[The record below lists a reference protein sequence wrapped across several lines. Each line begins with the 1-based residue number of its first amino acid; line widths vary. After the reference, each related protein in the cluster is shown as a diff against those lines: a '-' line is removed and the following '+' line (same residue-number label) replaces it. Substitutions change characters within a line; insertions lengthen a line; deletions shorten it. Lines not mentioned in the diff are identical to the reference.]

1 VPAEG
6 PFSVRI
12 ALPGT
17 VPGKKRY
24 MKKRILALF
33 ILLFVF
39 FIPVL
44 KAQRIPSQKP
54 KLIVGI
60 TVSGMRYDY
69 LTVYWDRFGDE
80 GFRKMAGTGTIC
92 RNARYGNLVTE
103 SAVGY
108 ATIATGAN
116 PESHGIAADYWYERL
131 KKQVKYCVSDE
142 NVSTVGGSF
151 EAGKYAPSSLM
162 MRTLSDELR
171 VVSRFQSK
179 VIGVSMDPKAAILL
193 SGHTANEVYWIDP
206 LKLSWTTSSFY
217 LDSLPDW
224 VDRFNKKDFPSVY
237 LQSEWKP
244 LLPLS
249 EYSESMLDNNPY
261 EKGFSGQITFPYE
274 MKRLADKQ
282 KPSDKFNILMATPY
296 GNTLTKDFAISA
308 IVEEELGKHDV
319 TDWINI
325 SFNAGRYL
333 SERYS
338 TWSMET
344 EDLYLRLD
352 KDLAHLLEF
361 LDDYIG
367 LENVLIYLTADQA
380 VADDPAYLA
389 ETKIPSGYF
398 NSNSSIYLLKAY
410 LNAIYGQGDWVSF
423 YYAQQIYLNQQ
434 LIEDSRLSLDEVQD
448 RVARFMIQ
456 FEGVSNALPAF
467 VLQRN
472 DFNEGIF
479 GRIQNSYNQKRS
491 GDVLLYLTPGWV
503 EKGTR
508 TGTGYD
514 EFRSGSHVPLIFYGW
529 KINRI
534 SLPMPVSPADIVP
547 TLAYL
552 LEITAPEGTTGEVI
566 PQIVK

>member
-1 VPAEG
+1 MN
-6 PFSVRI
+6 FRI
-12 ALPGT
+12 FCPT
-17 VPGKKRY
+17 
-24 MKKRILALF
+24 
-33 ILLFVF
+33 ILLLGLSTGSLV
-39 FIPVL
+39 
-44 KAQRIPSQKP
+44 AQRIPSQKP

-69 LTVYWDRFGDE
+69 LTVYWDKFGDD

-92 RNARYGNLVTE
+92 RNARYNNLVTE

-116 PESHGIAADYWYERL
+116 PETHGIAADYWYERL
-131 KKQVKYCVSDE
+131 KKKVRYCVEDDQ
-142 NVSTVGGSF
+142 VSTVGGSF
-151 EAGKYAPSSLM
+151 ESGRYSPSALM

-171 VVSRFQSK
+171 VVSRFSST
-179 VIGVSMDPKAAILL
+179 VVGVSMDPKAAILL
-193 SGHTANEVYWIDP
+193 SGHTADEVYWMDP
-206 LKLSWTTSSFY
+206 LKLTWTSSSFY
-217 LDSLPDW
+217 VDSLPDW
-224 VDRFNKKDFPSVY
+224 VNRFNKKDFPSVY

-244 LLPLS
+244 LLPVAD
-249 EYSESMLDNNPY
+249 YTESMLDNNEY
-261 EKGFSGQITFPYE
+261 ETGFNGQITFPYE
-274 MKRLADKQ
+274 LKRLNDKI
-282 KPSDKFNILMATPY
+282 KPTDQFNVLMATPF

-308 IVEEELGKHDV
+308 IVEKELGKNGV

-325 SFNAGRYL
+325 SFDAGKYL
-333 SERYS
+333 AGRYS

-352 KDLAHLLEF
+352 KDIAHLLEF
-361 LDDYIG
+361 LDSYIG

-472 DFNEGIF
+472 DFNEGVF

-508 TGTGYD
+508 AGSGYA

-534 SLPMPVSPADIVP
+534 SLPMEVSPADIVP
-547 TLAYL
+547 TIAYL
-552 LEITAPEGTTGEVI
+552 LEITAPEGTAGGVI

>member
-1 VPAEG
+1 MLL
-6 PFSVRI
+6 RNRLYTI
-12 ALPGT
+12 
-17 VPGKKRY
+17 
-24 MKKRILALF
+24 
-33 ILLFVF
+33 ILL
-39 FIPVL
+39 ILIAAPVW
-44 KAQRIPSQKP
+44 AQRIPSQKP

-69 LTVYWDRFGDE
+69 LTVYWDRFSND
-80 GFRKMAGTGTIC
+80 GFKKMAGTGTIC
-92 RNARYGNLVTE
+92 RNAGYENLVTE

-108 ATIATGAN
+108 ATIATGAD
-116 PESHGIAADYWYERL
+116 PETHGIAADFWYERL
-131 KKQVKYCVSDE
+131 KNQVRYCVADDK
-142 NVSTVGGSF
+142 VSTVGGSF
-151 EAGKYAPSSLM
+151 EAGRYSPSSLM

-171 VVSRFQSK
+171 VVSRFNSR

-193 SGHTANEVYWIDP
+193 SGHTADKVFWIDP
-206 LKLSWTTSSFY
+206 LKLTWTSSSFY

-244 LLPLS
+244 LLPVS
-249 EYSESMLDNNPY
+249 DYAESMLDNNPY
-261 EKGFSGQITFPYE
+261 ETGFNGQITFPYE
-274 MKRLADKQ
+274 MKRLNDKIRPTDQ
-282 KPSDKFNILMATPY
+282 FNVLMATPY
-296 GNTLTKDFAISA
+296 GNTFTKDFAISA
-308 IVEEELGKHDV
+308 IVEEQLGKSGA

-325 SFNAGRYL
+325 SFNAGKYL

-344 EDLYLRLD
+344 EDMYLRLD
-352 KDLAHLLEF
+352 KDIAHLLEF
-361 LDDYIG
+361 LDSYIG

-389 ETKIPSGYF
+389 ETRVPSGFF
-398 NSNSSIYLLKAY
+398 NANSSIYLLKTY

-472 DFNEGIF
+472 DFSGGVF

-508 TGTGYD
+508 AGNGYNT
-514 EFRSGSHVPLIFYGW
+514 FRSGSHVPLIFYGW
-529 KINRI
+529 KINRV
-534 SLPMPVSPADIVP
+534 SLPMSVSPADIVP

-552 LEITAPEGTTGEVI
+552 LEITVPEGTGGQVI